1 MLDLKTRADLQ
12 RLIDEGLPESLT
24 LDYKASP
31 ALNKN
36 NDGRAELVKDVT
48 AFANSAGGQ
57 IVYGVH
63 ERAGVPQALDLGGD
77 SDAIAPEWIEQII
90 DTNTSPRIQGLK
102 ITKIVLTPERPNM
115 VAYVIIVPPATTFA
129 PHQNSID
136 KKYYRRFELRSVPMH
151 DYEIRDLLR
160 RAQVPNIAVRM
171 AFRDGSS
178 SYRLRRRDEHVEIKI
193 DVENISSEP
202 VLYSI
207 IEILIDHRLPVVDK
221 IGSKTV
227 MTKIVGEYTLHSLQ
241 RTMMVP
247 NDFPMMKGSTIPFG
261 PPLMTIMIP
270 REYFDTNTNFL
281 VGYAA
286 LTSGFHSTRCAALIL
301 REKVLTITEFFDV

>member
-1 MLDLKTRADLQ
+1 DLQ

-63 ERAGVPQALDLGGD
+63 ERAGVPQALDLGVD

-115 VAYVIIVPPATTFA
+115 VAYVIIVPPATAFA

-136 KKYYRRFELRSVPMH
+136 KKYYRRFALRSVPMH
-151 DYEIRDLLR
+151 
-160 RAQVPNIAVRM
+160 
-171 AFRDGSS
+171 
-178 SYRLRRRDEHVEIKI
+178 
-193 DVENISSEP
+193 
-202 VLYSI
+202 
-207 IEILIDHRLPVVDK
+207 
-221 IGSKTV
+221 
-227 MTKIVGEYTLHSLQ
+227 
-241 RTMMVP
+241 
-247 NDFPMMKGSTIPFG
+247 
-261 PPLMTIMIP
+261 
-270 REYFDTNTNFL
+270 
-281 VGYAA
+281 
-286 LTSGFHSTRCAALIL
+286 
-301 REKVLTITEFFDV
+301 